1 MTNISSDIVADIVG
15 NFYEAAYDESRWQ
28 GAVES
33 LRQVWD
39 GATVCFALQNIKTHG
54 GTAVH
59 TGVDES
65 YHRSYFEE
73 YARHNLIEN
82 ALIPAPAGTIFT
94 NWNPVPND
102 VWFDSRF
109 WNEWMAPQDLQ
120 YLLGAKIQL
129 VGDVMGT
136 LQIQRGRRQ
145 SDFDA
150 SDVALLKQLVPAI
163 SRAAYLGHRVGT
175 LKLEAQA
182 ATMAVG
188 AQRIATIVVTVDGHI
203 LQLNEAAEALLA
215 QPGCGLSRRHQRLSA
230 HDTATSL
237 ALQQA
242 IVDAC
247 GLNDGNAPG
256 RGGDLLVRSSR
267 DDTAVPMAVSVGP
280 IGGSPMFGIAPGRH
294 AVIFLRSVT
303 LDVPDG
309 FEDHARQLFDL
320 TPAEARVAA
329 ALAGGMAL
337 KDAAALHGIRFSTA
351 RSYLEGIFRK
361 TQTRQQSQLVAL
373 LKSTQPLIWRS

>member
-1 MTNISSDIVADIVG
+1 MANISADIVTDIVG
-15 NFYEAAYDESRWQ
+15 NFYEAAYDESQWQ

-59 TGVDES
+59 TGVEDS

-82 ALIPAPAGTIFT
+82 ALVPAPAGTIFT
-94 NWNPVPND
+94 NWDPVPHD
-102 VWFDSRF
+102 LWFDSRF
-109 WNEWMAPQDLQ
+109 WNEWMAPQDLH

-136 LQIQRGRRQ
+136 LQIQRGRHQ

-150 SDVALLKQLVPAI
+150 GDVALLQQLVPAI
-163 SRAAYLGHRVGT
+163 TRAAYLGHRIGT

-182 ATMAVG
+182 ATMVIG
-188 AQRIATIVVTVDGHI
+188 AQRIATVVVSADGSI
-203 LQLNEAAEALLA
+203 LHLNEAAEFFLA
-215 QPGCGLSRRHQRLSA
+215 QPGCGLVRRNNRLSA
-230 HDTATSL
+230 YDIATSVT
-237 ALQQA
+237 LQQLV
-242 IVDAC
+242 VDAC
-247 GLNDGNAPG
+247 GLNSGNLPG
-256 RGGDLLVRSSR
+256 RGGDLLVQPVREGMV
-267 DDTAVPMAVSVGP
+267 APVAVSVGP
-280 IGGSPMFGIAPGRH
+280 IAGSPMFGVTPGPH
-294 AVIFLRSVT
+294 AVVLLRHVT

-320 TPAEARVAA
+320 TPAEARIAA
-329 ALAGGMAL
+329 ALASGMAL

-361 TQTRQQSQLVAL
+361 TGVRQQSQLVAL
-373 LKSTQPLIWRS
+373 LKSTQPLIGRP